1 MASNK
6 KNTRSEFIAEWQIFI
21 KNLNQEFSVYFESP
35 TLGAI
40 AGINAKGDEN
50 WECPTTVIIFK
61 DIDLGQKAMPKSAYR
76 GEGKV
81 KLIVKGQGIAYES
94 DTICNPLETMSVQ
107 IIIEVARKKKGAE
120 KALKSAWHMD
130 KQSDLKKTQKANA
143 SNTNN
148 ISEYQQDIIA
158 SEQENDDEF
167 HHSEYHLHF
176 GGKEL
181 TEDVNINGN
190 ILLLGSPR
198 IQYYPMDIILAID
211 FVIKNFYSIDKRR
224 KLEATKYTKVVER
237 AKERL
242 WKPYIFAM
250 AQMYEPNR
258 FGDLTIDKTFTD
270 QISGIF
276 N

>member
-6 KNTRSEFIAEWQIFI
+6 KNTRSEFHADWQIFMQ
-21 KNLNQEFSVYFESP
+21 NLTQEFSDYFEFP
-35 TLGAI
+35 ALGAI
-40 AGINAKGDEN
+40 ANANAKGGEN
-50 WECPTTVIIFK
+50 WECPTSTIIFK
-61 DIDLGQKAMPKSAYR
+61 KIDLGQKAMPKSAYR

-107 IIIEVARKKKGAE
+107 IIIEVARKKKGNE
-120 KALKSAWHMD
+120 KVLKASWHMD
-130 KQSDLKKTQKANA
+130 KQSDLKKAQTANLQ
-143 SNTNN
+143 NN
-148 ISEYQQDIIA
+148 NNLSEYQRTVVA
-158 SEQENDDEF
+158 SEQESEDEF

-181 TEDVNINGN
+181 TEDANINSN

-211 FVIKNFYSIDKRR
+211 FVIKNFYAIEKRK
-224 KLEATKYTKVVER
+224 KLEKTQYTRVVEK

-242 WKPYIFAM
+242 WKPYIYAM
-250 AQMYEPNR
+250 AQKYDTNR
-258 FGDLTIDKTFTD
+258 FGDLTIDTTFTD

-276 N
+276 

>member
-1 MASNK
+1 MVSNK
-6 KNTRSEFIAEWQIFI
+6 KNTRSEFHADWQIFMQY
-21 KNLNQEFSVYFESP
+21 LTQEFSDYFEFP

-40 AGINAKGDEN
+40 AGINAKGGEN
-50 WECPTTVIIFK
+50 WECPSSTIIFK
-61 DIDLGQKAMPKSAYR
+61 KIDLGQKAMPKSAYR

-94 DTICNPLETMSVQ
+94 NTICNPLETMSVQ
-107 IIIEVARKKKGAE
+107 IIIEVARRKKGAE
-120 KALKSAWHMD
+120 KVLKASWHMD
-130 KQSDLKKTQKANA
+130 KQSDLKKAQTAN
-143 SNTNN
+143 SLNN
-148 ISEYQQDIIA
+148 NNLSEYQRSIIA

-181 TEDVNINGN
+181 TEDANINGN

-211 FVIKNFYSIDKRR
+211 FVIKNFYAIDKRK
-224 KLEATKYTKVVER
+224 KLEKTKYTKVVER

-242 WKPYIFAM
+242 WKPYIYAM
-250 AQMYEPNR
+250 ASTFDAQL
-258 FGDLTIDKTFTD
+258 FSHFSIDSTF
-270 QISGIF
+270 INNILGKF
-276 N
+276 